1 MMSMEKFIYDAI
13 GESGTPVLFLHG
25 LGGDRHQWQKLLKA
39 HSGIKG
45 FFPDL
50 PGHGDNGEVPDDGF
64 SFNSLC
70 RWTAGFIDTVIGSP
84 CAVAGIS
91 MGACMALKMALQM
104 PGMVTKAM
112 AVRPAWTDSARP
124 DNLEML
130 HMVGEQWKSYGA
142 EKARALINT
151 SRRYM
156 EMRYRSEACA
166 ASVMGQFGRKYP
178 EAAIA
183 SLVAMTDDAPVGD
196 IGLYGDIRVPVMVV
210 GNDADPMHPLSM
222 ARTLAAAIP
231 EARLEVIASRYANGN
246 MHRQQL
252 NALVDE
258 FLCQ

>member
-1 MMSMEKFIYDAI
+1 
-13 GESGTPVLFLHG
+13 
-25 LGGDRHQWQKLLKA
+25 
-39 HSGIKG
+39 
-45 FFPDL
+45 
-50 PGHGDNGEVPDDGF
+50 
-64 SFNSLC
+64 
-70 RWTAGFIDTVIGSP
+70 
-84 CAVAGIS
+84 
-91 MGACMALKMALQM
+91 
-104 PGMVTKAM
+104 
-112 AVRPAWTDSARP
+112 
-124 DNLEML
+124 
-130 HMVGEQWKSYGA
+130 
-142 EKARALINT
+142 
-151 SRRYM
+151 M

-196 IGLYGDIRVPVMVV
+196 IRLYGDIRVPVMVV